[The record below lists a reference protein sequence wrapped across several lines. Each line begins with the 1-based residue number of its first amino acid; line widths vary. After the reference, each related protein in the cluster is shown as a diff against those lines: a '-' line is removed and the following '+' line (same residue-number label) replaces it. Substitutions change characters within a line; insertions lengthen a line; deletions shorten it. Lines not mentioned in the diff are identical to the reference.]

1 MLVILAPLYTI
12 YTNRRSWLTA
22 IQCKEQGLT
31 PNYLR
36 YKGDIKHVAAFGDA
50 AHRGPNWYDYTSRS
64 SGESGSDLKSSLS
77 SHSSSLADGSSSIST
92 SQSSEASSLETTE
105 KRLATKTYRV
115 CTPCPHDMLKNY
127 KNKGIKWICG
137 GYQRAR
143 RSFKSDCM
151 MRYRNCED
159 GTIEVT
165 VSLIPNETKIE
176 NIKNDL
182 RRSGKKK
189 KKDRSTS
196 SEEARGKDSDSADVD
211 KESLELST
219 HELTSDT
226 DASKRPVSS
235 AERRGWRKW
244 HRKCTPCP
252 DDMVK
257 KWRDPSI
264 KWICGGYQRAR
275 RSFKS
280 SCMMHYRNCQDGTMF
295 VKIHDF
301 RCANDT
307 DLDHPHGEHFFYDYK
322 VPLSDDS
329 SNSATGDSSKDDSD
343 DL

>member
-1 MLVILAPLYTI
+1 MVKYKLVYCIVF
-12 YTNRRSWLTA
+12 
-22 IQCKEQGLT
+22 
-31 PNYLR
+31 
-36 YKGDIKHVAAFGDA
+36 VA
-50 AHRGPNWYDYTSRS
+50 
-64 SGESGSDLKSSLS
+64 L
-77 SHSSSLADGSSSIST
+77 
-92 SQSSEASSLETTE
+92 
-105 KRLATKTYRV
+105 
-115 CTPCPHDMLKNY
+115 
-127 KNKGIKWICG
+127 
-137 GYQRAR
+137 
-143 RSFKSDCM
+143 
-151 MRYRNCED
+151 
-159 GTIEVT
+159 IEVT
-165 VSLIPNETKIE
+165 VSLIPNETKVE

-196 SEEARGKDSDSADVD
+196 SDEARGKDSDSADVD

-219 HELTSDT
+219 QELSSDT
-226 DASKRPVSS
+226 DASKKPVSS

-264 KWICGGYQRAR
+264 QWICGGYQRAR

-280 SCMMHYRNCQDGTMF
+280 MCMMHYRNCQDGTMF

-329 SNSATGDSSKDDSD
+329 SNSASGDSSDKDDSD
-343 DL
+343 DI